1 MATERATRL
10 GGGERILLFQQTP
23 STSFL
28 YALYYYICTPLGD
41 FICKLIGRPHTLN
54 TTRTCFRVR
63 TWIHLNGF
71 FSCAVYP
78 RDSVYGRRRRRD
90 IDSTL
95 SNILKRFCSDF
106 PNSYNGTAAARLTR
120 CIKSA
125 SRRPQHRRPYTIHEK
140 KKKRKN
146 EMKRVVRI
154 LVRQTDTLYSGRAII
169 IIMYLFIIFRRG
181 GRNDRR
187 SRYNM

>member
-1 MATERATRL
+1 MYT
-10 GGGERILLFQQTP
+10 
-23 STSFL
+23 
-28 YALYYYICTPLGD
+28 
-41 FICKLIGRPHTLN
+41 IGRFYLQINWTSAYIKYYTHVFSCTYMN
-54 TTRTCFRVR
+54 SFK
-63 TWIHLNGF
+63 WFF

-106 PNSYNGTAAARLTR
+106 PNSYNGTAAAAAARLTR

-125 SRRPQHRRPYTIHEK
+125 SRRPQHRRPYTVHEK

-146 EMKRVVRI
+146 EMNRVVRI